1 MSSGYA
7 SSSDRSLPLGVAIL
21 AVLIGVVGFVF
32 LIAGLIVLA
41 VALVVGLSVPTFGL
55 AAFGTGLLGGL
66 ILTIFAIVL
75 LAVAFG
81 LWDTELWAL
90 VLSIIVV
97 VLLLV
102 GYALRGDLISLG
114 GLILVILL
122 IYLIAVN
129 QHFR

>member
-1 MSSGYA
+1 MSSA
-7 SSSDRSLPLGVAIL
+7 TVSTDRSLPLGVAIL
-21 AVLIGVVGFVF
+21 AVLIGLVGFVF
-32 LIAGLIVLA
+32 LIGGLIVLA
-41 VALVVGLSVPTFGL
+41 AAVLGLTFPTLGL
-55 AAFGTGLLGGL
+55 AAFGTGLIAGL
-66 ILTIFAIVL
+66 LLTIFAIVL

-97 VLLLV
+97 VLLLI
-102 GYALRGDLISLG
+102 GYVIRGDILSLG
-114 GLILVILL
+114 GIILVILL